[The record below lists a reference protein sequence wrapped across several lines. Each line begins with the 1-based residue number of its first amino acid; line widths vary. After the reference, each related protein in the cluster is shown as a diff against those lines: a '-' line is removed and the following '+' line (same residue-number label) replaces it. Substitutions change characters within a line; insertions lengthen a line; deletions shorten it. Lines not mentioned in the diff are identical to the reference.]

1 MRILILCPSEICYN
15 PRMLK
20 AADFLS
26 KKGAEVTVFNTLT
39 GIASK
44 EVYENSLKGRQWK
57 VIENDLRRYTNISKG
72 KWFISGVVQKMAI
85 FLRNNCNINW
95 LFKHYFNKAYIF
107 FPAFLKRKK
116 FDYILI
122 HLVDSLPFAS
132 SLKKTTGA
140 KLVYDCQEYFKG
152 QYSTAAPAEYK
163 WVKDAEAWFVSSANI
178 ILATTNVMLERL
190 KNDVGGNYVFFRVRN
205 LPLKTTVNYPVDNN
219 SDTLKIIW
227 HGLTIVPEN
236 TRGIHI
242 ILHAISHC
250 KTSVNLFLQGNIS
263 EENKKKLD
271 AMLDRLQIKEKVTVL
286 PAAHPDNIVSSLI
299 QYDIGVAGELAEQEN
314 QMLTSSNKLF
324 EFICAGLATVVPD
337 LPGLKE
343 TIVELGTGTLFKPAD
358 YMELSGIIDELNN
371 NRSLLKQYKNASM
384 AAASSLYWEN
394 DYYDVYKAMN

>member
-57 VIENDLRRYTNISKG
+57 VIENDLRRYTNISKC
-72 KWFISGVVQKMAI
+72 KWFISGVVQKIAI
-85 FLRNNCNINW
+85 FLRNNFNINW

-163 WVKDAEAWFVSSANI
+163 WVKDAEDRFVKNANI

-190 KNDVGGNYVFFRVRN
+190 KNDFGGNYIFLRVRN
-205 LPLKTTVNYPVDNN
+205 LPLETAVNYPVDSN
-219 SDTLKIIW
+219 SDSLKMIW

-250 KTSVNLFLQGNIS
+250 KTPVHLFLQGNIS
-263 EENKKKLD
+263 EENRRKLD
-271 AMLDRLQIKEKVTVL
+271 VMLDRLQIEEKVTVL
-286 PAAHPDNIVSSLI
+286 SPAHPDNIVPSLI

-314 QMLTSSNKLF
+314 QLLTSSNKLF
-324 EFICAGLATVVPD
+324 EFICAGLATIVPD

-343 TIVELGTGTLFKPAD
+343 TIVELGTGVLFKPGN
-358 YMELSGIIDELNN
+358 YMELADIIDGLNKN
-371 NRSLLKQYKNASM
+371 KPLLVQYKKASK
-384 AAASSLYWEN
+384 AAASYLSWEN
-394 DYYDVYKAMN
+394 DYDEVFKAMK